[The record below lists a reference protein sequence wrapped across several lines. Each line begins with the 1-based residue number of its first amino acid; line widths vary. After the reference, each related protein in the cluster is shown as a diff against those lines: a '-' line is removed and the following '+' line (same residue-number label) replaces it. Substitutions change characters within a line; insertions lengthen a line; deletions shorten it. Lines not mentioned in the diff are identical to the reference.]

1 MGIMMAV
8 VAANYEQSS
17 NFKVLATETIN
28 LFDNDVIEMVGSESF
43 SSKSAQGH
51 DYAGASQ
58 NSGMPGMNHLSN
70 QMLGSMSSRGGYAV
84 GSAQNAQGQ
93 GYARAS
99 GNSGM
104 SGMNHNSNQKFR
116 STSSQGS
123 YSMGST
129 ERNTYMSNGAAS
141 ERSMNTR
148 SSSLSSGSQSKP
160 MIRYVATEGG
170 NSNTVFTQNSGST
183 GNNEYY

>member
-17 NFKVLATETIN
+17 NFKVLATETIS

-58 NSGMPGMNHLSN
+58 NSGMPGMNHHSN
-70 QMLGSMSSRGGYAV
+70 QMLGSMSSR
-84 GSAQNAQGQ
+84 
-93 GYARAS
+93 
-99 GNSGM
+99 
-104 SGMNHNSNQKFR
+104 
-116 STSSQGS
+116 GS